1 MLFSNSQRLL
11 FESCIMVMCIGCGTD
26 GDYVREKVSKPEV
39 AGVICTAPEW
49 DFGTLDPAKTPSIE
63 HTFVLTNNGAD
74 AVQVGEIRSSC
85 GCMAAK
91 LASREIEPGKA
102 LEVKVTVTTAGQPG
116 LFQKSLSVPF
126 LSGDLPP
133 INLLIKGN
141 LVATVA
147 IFSVPELVDFGEVEV
162 GTLKRRQIN
171 LGRFDSSPLFV
182 GDCKANL
189 PGITVGVVEGSGGAT
204 VRVEIVADGDLLR
217 AGSAKGYFDVCAK
230 GSGAS
235 LLRVPLMVFGTRSTA
250 GFRSSLFVPRLA
262 SGERVCLK
270 ITDDS
275 GILRS
280 VQTVAFET
288 SDKPCDVTA
297 ELQSADSEQG
307 NPEVYLV
314 RMADAEGIQPS
325 RMIAG
330 KLRLLM
336 KDNSDSVIIPLKVF
350 LPKSLQK

>member
-1 MLFSNSQRLL
+1 M
-11 FESCIMVMCIGCGTD
+11 
-26 GDYVREKVSKPEV
+26 
-39 AGVICTAPEW
+39 
-49 DFGTLDPAKTPSIE
+49 
-63 HTFVLTNNGAD
+63 
-74 AVQVGEIRSSC
+74 
-85 GCMAAK
+85 
-91 LASREIEPGKA
+91 
-102 LEVKVTVTTAGQPG
+102 
-116 LFQKSLSVPF
+116 
-126 LSGDLPP
+126 
-133 INLLIKGN
+133 
-141 LVATVA
+141 
-147 IFSVPELVDFGEVEV
+147 
-162 GTLKRRQIN
+162 
-171 LGRFDSSPLFV
+171 
-182 GDCKANL
+182 
-189 PGITVGVVEGSGGAT
+189 
-204 VRVEIVADGDLLR
+204 
-217 AGSAKGYFDVCAK
+217 
-230 GSGAS
+230 
-235 LLRVPLMVFGTRSTA
+235 
-250 GFRSSLFVPRLA
+250 PRLA